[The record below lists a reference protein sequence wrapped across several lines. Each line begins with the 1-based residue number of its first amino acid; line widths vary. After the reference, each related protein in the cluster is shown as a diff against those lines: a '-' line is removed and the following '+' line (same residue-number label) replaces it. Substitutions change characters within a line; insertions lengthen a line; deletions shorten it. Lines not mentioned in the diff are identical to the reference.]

1 MARIKNNEMPKASST
16 NKLASDSKQKKN
28 PTVSEMRSWYENNK
42 KIIENYEAA
51 SDAIKQLRDITKT
64 TTKNISTFNKDT
76 LRTYLQNIGS
86 NEKNIR
92 NLSWY

>member
-1 MARIKNNEMPKASST
+1 MPEASST
-16 NKLASDSKQKKN
+16 NKLSSDLQQKKN
-28 PTVSEMRSWYENNK
+28 PTVSEMRSWYEKNK
-42 KIIENYEAA
+42 KNIENYEAA

-64 TTKNISTFNKDT
+64 TTKNISTFSKET